1 MAVNIFREL
10 LQKSDASGSRS
21 TILKPLTWF
30 ISVIIGGIVLLL
42 EFDSPI
48 WLIIMFSI
56 IMGLAIITFLFA
68 YIFCLFTDKDAIR
81 SEKYS
86 IQKMAIEKGIYGDS
100 STGVLPS
107 SQMNR
112 NLEPIQ
118 ISNLEDNQ
126 ES

>member
-10 LQKSDASGSRS
+10 LHRSDASGSRS

-30 ISVIIGGIVLLL
+30 ISLIIGGTLLL
-42 EFDSPI
+42 LKYNSPQ

-56 IMGLAIITFLFA
+56 TMGLSILIFLFA
-68 YIFCLFTDKDAIR
+68 FVFCLFTDKDAIR

-86 IQKMAIEKGIYGDS
+86 IQKMAIEKGVYGDNN
-100 STGVLPS
+100 TGVLPTHRPIANAS
-107 SQMNR
+107 
-112 NLEPIQ
+112 PIQ
-118 ISNLEDNQ
+118 ITNSEDNQ